1 MAHFRTDLHDWNV
14 EPREA
19 VALQR
24 TLQSRIQ
31 LIPLATRPETIAG
44 ADISFN
50 RYSSTVYSG
59 IIVLSLPFLE
69 VVEQVGAVTQVDFPY
84 VPGLLSFREIP
95 PLLEAWKRLKV
106 EPDVV
111 MIDGHGIAH
120 PRRFGIASHFGL
132 ITERPTIGCGKSVLV
147 GTFDMPGLQR
157 GAWTE
162 MRHRD
167 EVIGAAVRT
176 KNKIQP
182 VYVSPG
188 NLIDLNG
195 AIQLALDCCTSYR
208 LPEPTRRAHLL
219 VNALR
224 RGDIIQM

>member
-1 MAHFRTDLHDWNV
+1 MAHYRSNLHDWAI
-14 EPREA
+14 EPRKA

-24 TLQSRIQ
+24 SLQSRLQ
-31 LIPLATRPETIAG
+31 LTPLKSLPETIAG

-50 RYSSTVYSG
+50 RYSSTVYAG
-59 IIVLSLPFLE
+59 IIVLSLPALE
-69 VVEQVGAVTQVDFPY
+69 VVEQVGTVTQVHFPY

-95 PLLEAWKRLKV
+95 PLLEAWKLLNV

-132 ITERPTIGCGKSVLV
+132 VVERPTIGCGKSVLI
-147 GTFDMPGLQR
+147 GTFDMPEPHR
-157 GAWTE
+157 GSWTA
-162 MRHRD
+162 MRHHD

-176 KNKIQP
+176 KNNVQP
-182 VYVSPG
+182 MYVSPG

-195 AIQLALDCCTSYR
+195 SITLTLSCCTSYR

-224 RGDIIQM
+224 RGEIPPT

>member
-1 MAHFRTDLHDWNV
+1 MAHFRDDLHDWV
-14 EPREA
+14 IEPREA

-24 TLQSRIQ
+24 SLHSRLQ
-31 LIPLATRPETIAG
+31 LAPLTTRPETIAG
-44 ADISFN
+44 GDISFN
-50 RYSSTVYSG
+50 LYSSTVYAG
-59 IIVLSLPFLE
+59 FIVLSLPSLE
-69 VVEQVGAVTQVDFPY
+69 IIEQVGAVSEVHFPY

-95 PLLEAWKRLKV
+95 PLLEAWKQLNV

-132 ITERPTIGCGKSVLV
+132 VVDRPTIGCGKSVLV
-147 GTFDMPGLQR
+147 GTFDMPQPQR
-157 GAWTE
+157 GDWTE
-162 MRHRD
+162 MRHHG

-176 KNKIQP
+176 KNKVQP
-182 VYVSPG
+182 VYISPG
-188 NLIDLNG
+188 NLIDLDG
-195 AIQLALDCCTSYR
+195 AIELTLNCCTSYR

-224 RGDIIQM
+224 RGEIPPT